1 MAAARTA
8 TVVGRAPASAATP
21 TEPHQVAPSAGQRG
35 SEAATA
41 TQCTAQHAELITMTA
56 VAAATHWQLTL
67 GDALSMNPA
76 TVWETPS
83 ERHRS
88 ASSSTSTND
97 TPVRR
102 SSPGSASA
110 RMVAAAASA
119 PAATRLRLAARRG
132 GIEMTIEH
140 TPAPTAIT
148 KRNTGTLR
156 RRAIR
161 PLPTTATA
169 QQSRH
174 REAAPG
180 RTAAG
185 PPSAVLC
192 SSPSRPAQA
201 HYRTASRPIQQNVTG
216 ASQIWNRRAGPVT
229 SRVRESNEQEL

>member
-8 TVVGRAPASAATP
+8 TVIGRAPASAATP

-41 TQCTAQHAELITMTA
+41 TQCTAQHAELTTTTA
-56 VAAATHWQLTL
+56 VAAPTHWQLTL
-67 GDALSMNPA
+67 GDALSVNPA

-83 ERHRS
+83 ELHCS
-88 ASSSTSTND
+88 ASSSTSTSD
-97 TPVRR
+97 ASIRR

-110 RMVAAAASA
+110 RMVAAAASVTT
-119 PAATRLRLAARRG
+119 ATGPRLAARRSG
-132 GIEMTIEH
+132 AEITIEH

-148 KRNTGTLR
+148 KKNTGTLR

-169 QQSRH
+169 QRSRH
-174 REAAPG
+174 REAASG

-185 PPSAVLC
+185 PPGAAVMC

-201 HYRTASRPIQQNVTG
+201 HYRSWPIQQNVTG

-229 SRVRESNEQEL
+229 SRVRESNEREL